1 MIIDGKALAAE
12 LVSTIHS
19 EIQTT
24 GWVPKLTVFTCS
36 PNFETQ
42 KFLTIKQSQAA
53 AAGIAVSVVVL
64 PPTVTVSEVAAAIT
78 EVADKTDGI
87 IIQFPFPHLPT
98 EQLIP
103 LIPKDKDVDVLWYDG
118 TPSAVLPPVIGAIDF
133 LASTYRVVFEHKQV
147 VVVGNGRLVGQ
158 PAAAYA
164 KARGAVVTVL
174 TKENFTTAAVATADI
189 LILGAGVPN
198 LIQPDMVKRGVVVF
212 DAGTS
217 EEGGQLVGDA
227 NSAVAERASLF
238 TPVPRGIG
246 PLTVAILLKNVL
258 YLARQH
264 R

>member
-1 MIIDGKALAAE
+1 MIIDGKVLAE
-12 LVSTIHS
+12 QLVTSIR
-19 EIQTT
+19 EDIVKI
-24 GWVPKLTVFTCS
+24 GLVPQLTVFTCC

-42 KFLTIKQSQAA
+42 KFLRIKQSQAA
-53 AAGIAVSVVVL
+53 SAGIEVKVVSL
-64 PPTVTVSEVAAAIT
+64 PPTVTVAEVVGAISA
-78 EVADKTDGI
+78 EREKADGI
-87 IIQFPFPHLPT
+87 IIQFPFPHMST
-98 EQLIP
+98 ESLIP
-103 LIPKDKDVDVLWYDG
+103 LVPKNKDVDVLWYDG
-118 TPSAVLPPVIGAIDF
+118 TPTAVLPPVVGAIDF
-133 LASTYRVVFEHKQV
+133 LAATCQVVFEHKHV
-147 VVVGNGRLVGQ
+147 VVVGNGRLVGK

-164 KARGAVVTVL
+164 RARGSVVTVL

-227 NSAVAERASLF
+227 NSAVAERAFLF